1 MPSSLVDAWL
11 SRRHDTSRAVVD
23 GRGDHTYAE
32 VVDGSMRIAAALRG
46 EHTSLEGER
55 VAVLVSPG
63 ADFVASVMGVVL
75 AGGTGVVLTPLYP
88 ERERAYFC
96 DDAGVH
102 TLLVSDD
109 MQDTARPH
117 TAGRRVVSPSAVGAT
132 DAPFTLPESPSA
144 PALQLYTSGT
154 TGRPKGAVLT
164 HENLS
169 TQQGAVGR
177 AWGFSSAD
185 ILLHTLPLH
194 HMHGL
199 VIALFSA
206 LGAGACTR
214 FHPFEAKAVWDEMA
228 HATVFMGVP
237 AMYQRLVVAYD
248 GADLETRARWERNAR
263 GLRLATSGSAALPA
277 TLGEA
282 FRTISGA
289 YPLER
294 FGMTEIGVGLT
305 NPLVGERRA
314 GTVGLPLETV
324 ETRIVDEALRDASQG
339 ELLVRGPSVF
349 AGYFQRADETRAAF
363 VDDPAGGRPWF
374 RTGDTVTRDVGP
386 DGAPGAFRILGRT
399 SVDILKSGG
408 YKLSALEIEE
418 VLREHGSVLDA
429 AVVGLPDEAWGERVV
444 ACLLVKDGHAP
455 PTEDALRAFCRERLA
470 PYKVPKAFLVREAL
484 PRNPLGKVVKPTLVA
499 ELTSPSATG

>member
-1 MPSSLVDAWL
+1 MPTLLVDAWL
-11 SRRHDTSRAVVD
+11 SRRHDTSLAVID
-23 GRGDHTYAE
+23 GPREHTYGE
-32 VVDGSMRIAAALRG
+32 VVDRSIRIAGALRG
-46 EHTSLEGER
+46 ERASLEGER

-63 ADFVASVMGVVL
+63 ADFVASVMGIVL

-96 DDAGVH
+96 EDAAVR
-102 TLLVSDD
+102 TLVVSAD
-109 MQDTARPH
+109 MRDTALAH
-117 TAGRRVVSPSAVGAT
+117 TEGRRVVSPSEVDASGALG
-132 DAPFTLPESPSA
+132 ALPERPND

-164 HENLS
+164 HENLA
-169 TQQGAVGR
+169 TQQSAVGR
-177 AWGFSSAD
+177 AWGFSRDD

-228 HATVFMGVP
+228 RSTVFMGVP
-237 AMYQRLVVAYD
+237 AMYQRLVVAYE
-248 GADLETRARWERNAR
+248 GADLETRARWERHAR
-263 GLRLATSGSAALPA
+263 GLRLATSGSAALPT

-282 FRTISGA
+282 FRKVSGA

-305 NPLVGERRA
+305 NPLVGERRP

-324 ETRIVDEALRDASQG
+324 ETRIVDEHFVDATQG

-349 AGYFQRADETRAAF
+349 AGYFQRPDETRAAF
-363 VDDPAGGRPWF
+363 VDDPTGGRPWF
-374 RTGDTVTRDVGP
+374 RTGDTVTRDAGP
-386 DGAPGAFRILGRT
+386 EGAPGAFRILGRT

-418 VLREHGSVLDA
+418 VLREHAAVLDA

-444 ACLLVKDGHAP
+444 ACLLVRDGHAR
-455 PTEDALRAFCRERLA
+455 PTEDELRAFCRERLA
-470 PYKVPKAFLVREAL
+470 PYKVPKSFLVREAL
-484 PRNPLGKVVKPTLVA
+484 PRNPLGKVVKPSLVA
-499 ELTSPSATG
+499 ELTNGPATT

>member
-1 MPSSLVDAWL
+1 MPTQLVAAWL

-23 GRGDHTYAE
+23 GRGEHTYGE
-32 VVDGSMRIAAALRG
+32 VVEASLRIAAALRG
-46 EHTSLEGER
+46 ERASLEGER

-96 DDAGVH
+96 DDAGVR
-102 TLLVSDD
+102 TLLVSAD
-109 MQDTARPH
+109 MMETAHAHIP
-117 TAGRRVVSPSAVGAT
+117 GRRVVGPT
-132 DAPFTLPESPSA
+132 DVDTNAAPLALSESPDA

-169 TQQGAVGR
+169 TQQNAVGR
-177 AWGFSSAD
+177 AWGFTRAD

-228 HATVFMGVP
+228 QATVFMGVP
-237 AMYQRLVVAYD
+237 AMYQRLVVAYE
-248 GADLETRARWERNAR
+248 AAALETRARWERNAR

-305 NPLVGERRA
+305 NPLVGERRP

-324 ETRIVDEALRDASQG
+324 ETRIVDESFADATQG

-349 AGYFQRADETRAAF
+349 AGYFQRAEETRAAF

-386 DGAPGAFRILGRT
+386 DGSPGAFRILGRT

-418 VLREHGSVLDA
+418 VLREHGAVLDA

-455 PTEDALRAFCRERLA
+455 PTEDELRTFCRERLA
-470 PYKVPKAFLVREAL
+470 PYKVPKAFLVRETL

-499 ELTSPSATG
+499 ELRSPATTA